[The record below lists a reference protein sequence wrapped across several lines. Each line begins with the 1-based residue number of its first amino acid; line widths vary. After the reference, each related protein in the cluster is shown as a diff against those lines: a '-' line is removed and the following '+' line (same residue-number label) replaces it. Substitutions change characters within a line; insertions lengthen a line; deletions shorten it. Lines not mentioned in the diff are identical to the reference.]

1 MISPEDLAREE
12 NALAEK
18 LVNDTKSQYY
28 QKEEGAKEE
37 AKRRLL
43 CSGSKVLDYCRRNIP
58 SPEILYSNIQK
69 AVELCADVKDE
80 KLGVFFSRAT
90 WKIHVNAMRHVKL
103 GCVSDMPGVNYYYF
117 LTMDTG
123 RKRLVCI

>member
-1 MISPEDLAREE
+1 MRDALFMISPEDLAGEE

-28 QKEEGAKEE
+28 KKEEGAKEE

-43 CSGSKVLDYCRRNIP
+43 CPGSKVLDYRRRNIP

-80 KLGVFFSRAT
+80 KVGVFFARAT
-90 WKIHVNAMRHVKL
+90 
-103 GCVSDMPGVNYYYF
+103 
-117 LTMDTG
+117 
-123 RKRLVCI
+123 